1 MTRLCPI
8 VLLLTLSP
16 FAQAKDSCIECH
28 SNMEGTLKAP
38 VTDYT
43 NDIHARHGFSCAD
56 CHGGDRNADDP
67 EASMNSARGFKDRG
81 ARALRALPQRR
92 QPDAPL

>member
-1 MTRLCPI
+1 MAAAAFQGGL
-8 VLLLTLSP
+8 LLLTLSP
-16 FAQAKDSCIECH
+16 LGLAKDSCIDCH

-38 VTDYT
+38 VTDYA

-67 EASMNSARGFKDRG
+67 EAAMSRAKGFKG
-81 ARALRALPQRR
+81 HIARAAVDRKSVV
-92 QPDAPL
+92 